1 MVVFFFTKNSSVV
14 FVFSFRKTFPAS
26 LKPPQEFKIKRVKAT
41 NVIFF
46 IYLFFKNSFVKK
58 IIIPKVINMSATLN
72 VNQ

>member
-1 MVVFFFTKNSSVV
+1 
-14 FVFSFRKTFPAS
+14 